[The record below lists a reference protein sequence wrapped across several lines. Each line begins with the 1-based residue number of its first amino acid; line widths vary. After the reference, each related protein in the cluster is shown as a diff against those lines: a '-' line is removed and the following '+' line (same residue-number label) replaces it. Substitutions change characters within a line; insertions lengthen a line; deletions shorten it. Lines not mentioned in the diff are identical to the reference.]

1 MSAYVVV
8 YRYISEFRIKP
19 LFIKINKL
27 NKYQYLQDNK
37 IMYSFTNCAF
47 TDFPSVIP
55 SFVTKGYTLVI

>member
-37 IMYSFTNCAF
+37 IMYSFTNFAF
-47 TDFPSVIP
+47 TDFPSVIL